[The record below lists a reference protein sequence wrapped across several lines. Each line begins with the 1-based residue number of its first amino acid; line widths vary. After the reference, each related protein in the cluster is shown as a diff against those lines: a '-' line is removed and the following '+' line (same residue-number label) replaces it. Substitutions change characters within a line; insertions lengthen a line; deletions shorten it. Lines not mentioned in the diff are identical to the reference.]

1 VSQVTFRAITAC
13 YGDLSPRQRRPRSDY
28 HGRVHPEVSRRGRR
42 ALLLLW
48 LASGGCSF
56 RAGYDELAA
65 CGTDPALC
73 PTDAAVDPP
82 APDADPAAPDAAVSP
97 LGCGSV
103 QLLRDRFDG
112 AISAIWV
119 PRGQGGGV
127 ASQAGGTLVLGLA
140 AGSDTSAIASLSS
153 RNAYDLTGSELAVTV
168 LATGGQRTALEV
180 RDSAG
185 RGAALAVA
193 DDVLTAETLDGDSV
207 SVRVATVYDP
217 SRHRY
222 WRLRETG
229 GALFWETSADR
240 STWAALISGSVG
252 MDVTDAYAVLLARG
266 QRAEASAAVIDD
278 LNLPVAS
285 TPGHCKVGAIRDG
298 FAGDSVALDWSP
310 WVGSGTCTIAAAS
323 GAAVLTFPG
332 TGGSFC
338 GVDTDHLYD
347 LTDDA
352 LAFAILAAPA
362 DPTFVTFGEL
372 VTPDQVNRID
382 VRISDG
388 TVRMRQV
395 SGGSAVTSSSIDYD
409 PVAHRH
415 WRLRE
420 AGGRVFWDTSP
431 DGASWTNRAA
441 ADLQVEVTAMFF
453 TLAGGHDAPGPGGT
467 PVVRAGRVN
476 Q

>member
-1 VSQVTFRAITAC
+1 MV
-13 YGDLSPRQRRPRSDY
+13 
-28 HGRVHPEVSRRGRR
+28 PEVSRRGRR
-42 ALLLLW
+42 ALLLLC
-48 LASGGCSF
+48 LAAGGCSF

-65 CGTDPALC
+65 CGADPVLC
-73 PTDAAVDPP
+73 APDAADPL
-82 APDADPAAPDAAVSP
+82 APDADPAAPDADPLAPDAAVSP
-97 LGCGSV
+97 LGCGSML
-103 QLLRDRFDG
+103 LLRDRFDG
-112 AISAIWV
+112 AISATWV
-119 PRGQGGGV
+119 ARGQGGI
-127 ASQAGGTLVLGLA
+127 ATQAGGTLVLSLA
-140 AGSDTSAIASLSS
+140 AGSSATAIASVSS
-153 RNAYDLTGSELAVTV
+153 RNAYDLTSSELAVTV

-193 DDVLTAETLDGDSV
+193 ADVLTAETLDGDSV

-217 SRHRY
+217 TRHRY
-222 WRLRETG
+222 WRLRESG

-240 STWAALISGSVG
+240 TTWATLTSGSVG
-252 MDVTDAYAVLLARG
+252 MDVSDAYAVLLARG
-266 QRAEASAAVIDD
+266 QLAEASGAVFDD
-278 LNLPVAS
+278 LNVPGAS
-285 TPGHCKVGAIRDG
+285 VPAFCKVSAIRDG
-298 FAGDSVALDWSP
+298 FAGASVADDWSP
-310 WVGSGTCTIAAAS
+310 WVGSGSCTIATAS

-347 LTDDA
+347 LTGDA
-352 LAFAILAAPA
+352 LAFAILAAPD

-372 VTPDQVNRID
+372 VTPDQVNRLD

-395 SGGSAVTSSSIDYD
+395 RDGSALTSSSVNYD

-415 WRLRE
+415 WRIRE
-420 AGGRVFWDTSP
+420 SGGRVFWDTSA
-431 DGASWTNRAA
+431 DGASWSNRAGF
-441 ADLQVEVTAMFF
+441 DLQVEVTAMYF

-476 Q
+476 E